1 MMNKRL
7 LSVIVSIALLLS
19 SVSVT
24 GVLMASANGG
34 SATVTPL
41 TSGNIATTLPTN
53 NLLATATKLS
63 NSTRMQSGED
73 TVGRLYD
80 GLIKTLNSDTASVTS
95 FHTNVGIGT
104 AVDRD
109 GNRVAKTGGT
119 TTIGFQLSEKMTIKQ
134 LVIAGNPGAN
144 SNYRIYNDTTYANAY
159 AAAGDTFNGA
169 YFDECNVLYCEIYIA
184 NEASKLYDDASL
196 VYVYDNTTDPQL
208 AELITLATPVDG
220 QFVGFKLAS
229 GYWFRRLSEL
239 GVYGSEIEQTG
250 PVITLKPSNIATKLP
265 SENLL
270 ATAVKL
276 SSSTTMSSAESSLAN
291 LYDGLIHTLN
301 SDTDAHA
308 TFYNKIGTGT
318 AVDRNGNRV
327 AKTGGTTTIGFKLS
341 EKMTI
346 KQFVIAG
353 RPNSNDNMSINSST
367 DYANAYTAAGDTFA
381 SPTYFDDRNVRYCE
395 IYISNDE
402 SKLYDAAS
410 LAYVYDNTIE
420 PQLAELITLPT
431 PVDGQF
437 VGFKMSSGY
446 YFTRL
451 SELGVYGSEIEQTGP
466 VITLTPR
473 NIATKLPE
481 TNLLISAKLEKGKIG
496 SGLYSGLSDGLI
508 YPLNS
513 TTAGACGFY
522 REQSTY
528 TKIDGTVLDIPKID
542 GMAQLSFRLE
552 NEATIR
558 QFLIAGDETRPDNWV
573 LHNSDGTKTYF
584 DNRNIL
590 YFEIYVA
597 DTAEE
602 LYTTDTLVFSYDN
615 STEPILAMLITLD
628 QAVHGRYV
636 GFKVSTGA
644 YGWNVYSELGVYG
657 DMEMAPAFPYDA
669 FTDKNTMDTLVN
681 GQENLL
687 LGDKVAG
694 KPADYLPPS
703 GVASFTNPQYM
714 TDDKLGFGATEELQE
729 AVYGNSD
736 GNSTFYYDLRGEA
749 NLTNLL
755 FANHALNTE
764 VGKRLSTITV
774 YLSNDLNTL
783 FDTPAGVVRLNG
795 MAGGAVVSLPAN
807 TRARYVGLAIAAGTD
822 GKVRIGELGVYG
834 AYVDENAVS
843 PYPTNL
849 VLHEDPVYTAQVPAR
864 GIDNKTAVDENG
876 NPGTG
881 NTGTLNKQEKMGDP
895 LNNGSLETKITD
907 GDTSTFSQVY
917 IKNTGGNSLVYN
929 TQWAVY
935 VYYLGGKSNI
945 EDISLYSSAGFPNYY
960 TAGVQYYA
968 SEKFADLFKNESLL
982 YTTGGEHYIVDQAN
996 SSEED
1001 GIAYLPDPNY
1011 EKNQAVHSYSLSAE
1025 QRDKLCRY
1033 VAVVVTRPYPRYNPY
1048 DGTSLNV
1055 GWNLVRIGEII
1066 VNGVRV
1072 ENEAPVQNTYTA
1084 STSKGNVN
1092 VTIQTINPDDRPFFD
1107 YLDRV
1112 EIVEEKLDASVNK
1125 TVYRNWMSVD
1135 GETVYHVKLVDK
1147 DGNLITLEGPDS
1159 DKALNGREMEFHFPP
1174 TADYVQAMGVIENGV
1189 MRQVMNSYTYAAS
1202 NKVQAGDLDYWKFN
1216 MTSNRGNA
1224 TLSDVEYRFVYLKLN
1239 DIETINKLDLNQ
1251 VNTPLSEFAGS
1262 DSVAGA
1268 SASAAPQKDV
1278 ATASTSLWWLVILGS
1293 IALASVAVMVTAR
1306 ARKARQSQ
1314 Q

>member
-1 MMNKRL
+1 MNKRL

-73 TVGRLYD
+73 TVGCLYD

-276 SSSTTMSSAESSLAN
+276 SSSTTMKSAESSLAN

-353 RPNSNDNMSINSST
+353 RPNSNDNMSIYSST

-573 LHNSDGTKTYF
+573 LHKDGTKTYF

-1033 VAVVVTRPYPRYNPY
+1033 VAVVVTRPYPRYNPN

>member
-1 MMNKRL
+1 MNKRL

-73 TVGRLYD
+73 TVGCLYD

-95 FHTNVGIGT
+95 FYTNVGIGT

-144 SNYRIYNDTTYANAY
+144 SNYRINNDTTYANAY

-276 SSSTTMSSAESSLAN
+276 SSSTTMKSAESSLAN

-353 RPNSNDNMSINSST
+353 RPNSNDNMSIYSST

-573 LHNSDGTKTYF
+573 LHKDGTKTYF

-1033 VAVVVTRPYPRYNPY
+1033 VAVVVTRPYPRYNPN

>member
-1 MMNKRL
+1 MNKRL

-73 TVGRLYD
+73 TVGCLYD

-276 SSSTTMSSAESSLAN
+276 SSSTTMKSAESSLAN

-353 RPNSNDNMSINSST
+353 RPNSNDNMSIYSST

-573 LHNSDGTKTYF
+573 LHKDGTKTYF

-1033 VAVVVTRPYPRYNPY
+1033 VAVVVTRPYPRYNPS

>member
-1 MMNKRL
+1 MNKRL

-73 TVGRLYD
+73 TVGCLYD

-353 RPNSNDNMSINSST
+353 RPNSNDNMSIYSST

-496 SGLYSGLSDGLI
+496 SGLYSRLSDGLI

-1033 VAVVVTRPYPRYNPY
+1033 VAVVVTRPYPRYNPN